1 LESIIPGFGE
11 DSEMTV
17 LPTIPPEMI
26 TYSKPEINSKLRT
39 VLLRIVGY
47 FSTHQEL
54 PLDVPMG

>member
-26 TYSKPEINSKLRT
+26 TYREPEINSKLRT

-47 FSTHQEL
+47 FSTHRDIQGKFL
-54 PLDVPMG
+54 MG